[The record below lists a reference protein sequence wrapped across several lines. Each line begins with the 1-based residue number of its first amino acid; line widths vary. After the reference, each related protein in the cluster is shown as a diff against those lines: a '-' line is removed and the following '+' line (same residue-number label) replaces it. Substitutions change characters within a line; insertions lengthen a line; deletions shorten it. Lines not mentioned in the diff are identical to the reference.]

1 MTPQARVCAA
11 ITVLDRVLAGEA
23 AEKALIGWARGA
35 RYAGSGDR
43 AAVRDHVFDALR
55 GMRSLAALGGA
66 MTGRGLMIG
75 LMRRDGADLAAT
87 FDGVGHGAAPVRADE
102 AGKVP
107 QTPAEAGDL
116 ADWLYPLF
124 KDALGPDCDPVLA
137 AMQARAPMFL
147 RVNLSR
153 TDRAGA
159 QMALAAEGIATRF
172 HHSVKTALEVTEN
185 IRKVSRSSAYLSGLV
200 EVQDAS
206 SQAAVLALPL
216 NAGQR
221 VLDYCAGG
229 GGKSL
234 ALADRARIEV
244 SAHDAAPARMADL
257 PVRAA
262 RAGVAIEVLSGDP
275 VATGP
280 FDLVICDT
288 PCSGSG
294 TWRRSP
300 DAKWRLTPEGLDGY
314 VELQATIIDAAA
326 ALVGPSGALGYM
338 TCSVLRAENDAQIA
352 RFLQRHPGWRS
363 TAVHRWLPGLAG
375 DGFFLAVLRPD

>member
-1 MTPQARVCAA
+1 MMPQARVSAA
-11 ITVLDRVLAGEA
+11 ITVLDRVLAGDA

-75 LMRRDGADLAAT
+75 LMRRDGSDLAAI

-107 QTPAEAGDL
+107 QSPAELGDL
-116 ADWLYPLF
+116 PDWLDPLF
-124 KDALGPDCDPVLA
+124 NDALGPDCDLVRA
-137 AMQARAPMFL
+137 ALQARAPMFL

-153 TDRAGA
+153 TDRTAA
-159 QMALAAEGIATRF
+159 QAALAAEGIATRF
-172 HHSVKTALEVTEN
+172 HHSVKTALEVTDN
-185 IRKVSRSSAYLSGLV
+185 VRKVAGSSVYLSGLV

-216 NAGQR
+216 SAGQR

-234 ALADRARIEV
+234 ALADRAQIEIM
-244 SAHDAAPARMADL
+244 AHDAAPSRMADL

-262 RAGVAIEVLSGDP
+262 RAGVAIGLLPGDP
-275 VATGP
+275 TAAGP
-280 FDLVICDT
+280 FDMVICDA

-300 DAKWRLTPEGLDGY
+300 DAKWRLTPEGLAGY
-314 VELQATIIDAAA
+314 VGLQATIIDAAA
-326 ALVGPSGALGYM
+326 ALVRPSGALAYM

-352 RFLQRHPGWRS
+352 GFLQRHRGWRA
-363 TAVHRWLPGLAG
+363 TAKRQWLPGPSG
-375 DGFFLAVLRPD
+375 DGFFLAVLQRD